1 MDHNAPVTVLVVEDN
16 ELILGFVNKTVSDAG
31 FKVTSVTNAEDALK
45 SIQEHKPDIIL
56 LDIIL
61 PGMDGLEFL
70 KTVRKDG
77 ELKNIPVV
85 IISNLSGRDD
95 VDKGMLMGA
104 NSYLIKS
111 NILPE
116 DVIKKIN
123 EVLKR

>member
-16 ELILGFVNKTVSDAG
+16 ALILGFVNKTVSDAG

-116 DVIKKIN
+116 DVIKKIT